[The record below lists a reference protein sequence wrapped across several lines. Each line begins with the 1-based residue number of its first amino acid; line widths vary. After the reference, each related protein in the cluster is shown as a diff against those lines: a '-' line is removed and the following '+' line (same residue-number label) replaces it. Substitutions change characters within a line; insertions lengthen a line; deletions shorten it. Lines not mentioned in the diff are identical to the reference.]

1 MAVVSSSSRF
11 AATRGQVPVALLQIF
26 LMFFGARHNLVLI
39 LHSQPILLILQIL
52 SLPMLSPSTGVAFR
66 TSTFTRS
73 RIYLADRLVAAAEKM
88 REEAGRKR
96 IKRR

>member
-1 MAVVSSSSRF
+1 MAVVLSSSHF

-26 LMFFGARHNLVLI
+26 LVFFGARHMLVLI